1 MSLLGNIL
9 WVLFGGFLTFLQYLV
24 GGLTICATI
33 VGIPFGW
40 QVIKLGVFALLPFG
54 NEAFAVEGADTPLYT
69 ACNVVWLVVWG
80 IWIALTHLFFAL
92 LCGIT
97 VIGIPFAL
105 QHWKLAKLA
114 LWPFGRDIRSIA

>member
-9 WVLFGGFLTFLQYLV
+9 WVLLGGFVTFLQYLV
-24 GGLTICATI
+24 AGLTICATI

-54 NEAFAVEGADTPLYT
+54 HEAYATPDADSALYT
-69 ACNVVWLVVWG
+69 VCNVVWLVVWG
-80 IWIALTHLFFAL
+80 VWIALTHLACAL
-92 LCGIT
+92 VCGIT
-97 VIGIPFAL
+97 IIGIPFAL

-114 LWPFGRDIRSIA
+114 VWPFGKDIRTIA